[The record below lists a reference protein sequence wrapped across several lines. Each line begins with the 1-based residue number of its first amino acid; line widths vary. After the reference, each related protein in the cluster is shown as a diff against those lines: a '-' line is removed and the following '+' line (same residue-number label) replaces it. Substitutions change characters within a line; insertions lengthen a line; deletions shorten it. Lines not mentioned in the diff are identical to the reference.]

1 MLKYNIS
8 PENLTLREAKEK
20 NEAWDDFIKR
30 KNKIEKEFK
39 KALK

>member
-1 MLKYNIS
+1 MKYNIS

-20 NEAWDDFIKR
+20 NEAWNDFIAR
-30 KNKIEKEFK
+30 KNKIKKEFQ